1 MKISKS
7 SSAKYYQDNKK
18 RLQKNACEKKNK
30 EKNMV
35 INDTDVYKM
44 MRNKSWLSIKKYC
57 KKRRKSLI
65 IIIRNVF
72 LVDRLFF

>member
-7 SSAKYYQDNKK
+7 PSAKYYQDNKK
-18 RLQKNACEKKNK
+18 RLQKNACEKKKK

-35 INDTDVYKM
+35 VNDTDVYQM